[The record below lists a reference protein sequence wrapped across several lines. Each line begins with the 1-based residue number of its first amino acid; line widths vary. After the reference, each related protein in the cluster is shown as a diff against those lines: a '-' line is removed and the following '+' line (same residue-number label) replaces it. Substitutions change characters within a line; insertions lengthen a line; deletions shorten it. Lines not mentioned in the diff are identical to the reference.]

1 MGIHAEDAVSMALT
15 ALSRLIKLTD
25 ISYTQIGRLEVGTES
40 QTDRSKSI
48 KSNLMRLFEE
58 SGNMNV
64 EGVDT
69 YNACYGGT
77 NAVFST
83 LGWLHSPSW
92 DGRYAVV
99 VTSDIA
105 VQNERFK
112 FTCGGAAT
120 AMLFGPNAP
129 MRFDPRRASYISDEH
144 DFYKPVGWHEL
155 APVVDMRVATETYM
169 RALRGCLQ
177 SYTSNHRIDKTS
189 LIDTHDYFVF
199 HMNSRYHAHMAFQT
213 VCNFCWDRDDVTK
226 RRSRG
231 CSMPRCWPRPR
242 CAGGPDPTTPRRCTA
257 VCCRYPH
264 WQAMRG

>member
-1 MGIHAEDAVSMALT
+1 M
-15 ALSRLIKLTD
+15 
-25 ISYTQIGRLEVGTES
+25 
-40 QTDRSKSI
+40 
-48 KSNLMRLFEE
+48 
-58 SGNMNV
+58 
-64 EGVDT
+64 
-69 YNACYGGT
+69 
-77 NAVFST
+77 
-83 LGWLHSPSW
+83 
-92 DGRYAVV
+92 V

-155 APVVDMRVATETYM
+155 APVVDMRVATDTYM

-177 SYTSNHRIDKTS
+177 SYTTNHRIDKTS

-213 VCNFCWDRDDVTK
+213 MCNFCWDREDVTK
-226 RRSRG
+226 EEIQGLFDAKVLASTEVCRRTGSNYTSSVYCGLLSLTALAGNAGLKNKRVLVYSYGSGCAASIYALDTKGSPIVGPVFGRLDDRERVSPQEIDG
-231 CSMPRCWPRPR
+231 CSRKRKKS
-242 CAGGPDPTTPRRCTA
+242 
-257 VCCRYPH
+257 H
-264 WQAMRG
+264 MRFGFADIK